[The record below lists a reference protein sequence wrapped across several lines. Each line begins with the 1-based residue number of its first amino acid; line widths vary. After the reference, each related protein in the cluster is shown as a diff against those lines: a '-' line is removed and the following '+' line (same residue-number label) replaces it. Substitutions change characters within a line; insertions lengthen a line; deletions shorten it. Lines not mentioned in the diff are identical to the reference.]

1 MKNKKACVRADRAA
15 RCCVCRQLYSVQP
28 RVRGLGWRA
37 WARLRYLM
45 AAAAVTLLA
54 FGLSGPP
61 WSHVAVLLLLM
72 LGVRSHS
79 LLAVLA
85 LALACVLAVLHARG
99 LRCATLPSDGPVYSG
114 TVDAI
119 ADAVLM
125 LLLLTVCSAGLAPKA
140 WVASVWLGMRALCH
154 HKAYRTTKNQSP
166 LIVQLPT
173 CFAFLQ
179 LAPITIIAEVS
190 CIFGN
195 GVTSQRAGATG

>member
-1 MKNKKACVRADRAA
+1 MMDAKRDGALERSRLPARPATWQWPCLLHSAFLHLFGAAAALLAWVDSCMAVPVGMLPSCWVLRSRVGAFASESFFEKQKVCVRTDRAA

-61 WSHVAVLLLLM
+61 WPHVAVLLLLM

-99 LRCATLPSDGPVYSG
+99 LRCATLPNDGPVCGG

-119 ADAVLM
+119 ADAVA
-125 LLLLTVCSAGLAPKA
+125 VD
-140 WVASVWLGMRALCH
+140 SV
-154 HKAYRTTKNQSP
+154 
-166 LIVQLPT
+166 
-173 CFAFLQ
+173 
-179 LAPITIIAEVS
+179 
-190 CIFGN
+190 
-195 GVTSQRAGATG
+195 